1 MVKKAK
7 PFKAPPKP
15 EATPST
21 SQEPLDQGD
30 GLTPRP
36 DPVMSGQ
43 AMEELISTAQTPAE
57 SPTPDQTQT
66 LKPTS
71 KTIETL
77 EKSTD
82 PPPMEVMG
90 SEKEASESDGGP
102 YEPQFQR
109 VSDLILTRW
118 PTSRIAVI
126 LGSLARQGLIS
137 RLPDWDI
144 ENTSDVPGVILDRLK
159 DKAYLRELW
168 LTIVMMRNNRRGNHL
183 GNPQVEVAMATGL
196 AIMDYVSE
204 ICPRLTYQGVLDE
217 RQERVDD
224 GPGD

>member
-1 MVKKAK
+1 MVKKSK

-15 EATPST
+15 EATPSI

-36 DPVMSGQ
+36 DPVMSSP
-43 AMEELISTAQTPAE
+43 AIEELISTAQPAAE

-66 LKPTS
+66 PKPTS
-71 KTIETL
+71 KTTETL

-109 VSDLILTRW
+109 VRDQILMRW
-118 PTSRIAVI
+118 PVSQIAVI

-137 RLPDWDI
+137 PLPNWDI
-144 ENTSDVPGVILDRLK
+144 QNTSDVPGIILDRLK
-159 DKAYLRELW
+159 DEAYLRELW
-168 LTIVMMRNNRRGNHL
+168 LTIVMMRTNRRGNHL
-183 GNPQVEVAMATGL
+183 GNPRVEIAMATGL

-217 RQERVDD
+217 REERVVD